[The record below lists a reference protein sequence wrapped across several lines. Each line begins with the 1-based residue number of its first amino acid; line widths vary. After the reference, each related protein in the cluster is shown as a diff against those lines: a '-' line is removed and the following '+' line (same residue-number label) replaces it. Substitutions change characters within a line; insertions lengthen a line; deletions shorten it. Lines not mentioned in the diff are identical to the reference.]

1 MGEVSIRP
9 AVGSDAASIGTI
21 WWTGWRDGHVG
32 NVPDALVALRTE
44 ESFTRRAQD
53 RVGDATV
60 AVVDGAVAGFVMVDG
75 DEVEQVFVAAEHRGT
90 KVARRLLAAAE
101 SIVAGSGYP
110 TAWLAVVEG
119 NARARRFYERSG
131 WSNAGPIDYVVE
143 DRGITV
149 DVPTL
154 RYEKPVTP

>member
-1 MGEVSIRP
+1 MGEVTVRP
-9 AVGSDAASIGTI
+9 AVASDAASIGTI

-44 ESFTRRAQD
+44 ESFARRAQD

-60 AVVDGAVAGFVMVDG
+60 AVVGGEVAGFVMVDG

-90 KVARRLLAAAE
+90 TVAGRLLAAAE
-101 SIVAGSGYP
+101 SLVAGSGYA

-154 RYEKPVTP
+154 RYEKPVAR